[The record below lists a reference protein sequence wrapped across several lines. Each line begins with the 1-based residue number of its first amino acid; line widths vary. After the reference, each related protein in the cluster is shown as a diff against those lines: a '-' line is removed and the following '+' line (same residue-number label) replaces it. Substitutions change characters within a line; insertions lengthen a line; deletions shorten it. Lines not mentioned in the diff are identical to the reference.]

1 MSDKL
6 NQYIKKYE
14 KSLTNYKSVKTSL
27 NSIIKNKENIVEI
40 NKIVIVVNKL
50 ITHTY
55 IFLKLYCIYMYDKN
69 KEQIPV
75 INVKLI
81 KSIIKIIGSKDNRGT
96 KPSKTTQL
104 LMKDLQDFYD
114 KEYKQLLNNNDK
126 LSFTHL
132 NTLLDY
138 EAVDIITNIENHIK
152 EHYTDFLFRYIN
164 VKLNKKN
171 MEKQIKEDFSN
182 VKLRK
187 RTLTGYRKILR
198 QFKNDL
204 INQTNKCQLFND
216 LRQYIIK
223 NIFPENITTESI
235 QKQIE
240 TNPYLFVNGMIKMNR
255 EIEKLGNTTF
265 NCFPIR
271 RSCIPKYIRLDTTI
285 LIHILF
291 PKELNKNQYLTK
303 GNTKIYQSVIWS
315 MFFRTERKVFK
326 DKSYTFN
333 NSIVTDG
340 FGCSILFIKNSLY
353 NPLKRVK
360 PKVYRKPFNYSS
372 DKYLDTLTIEEKE
385 TYDSKCII
393 AIDPGKEDLIYAT
406 NGYKND
412 KGKLITFR
420 YSQNQRRK
428 EIKSKKYMKML
439 DAIKL
444 TRKVNDKTIKEIES
458 SLTGYDSK
466 TSVYELFKSYIKKKN
481 EVNDLLYK
489 YYEEELHRK
498 LKWYSYINK
507 QKSESWM
514 INNFKQKFGDEK
526 NTVICIGD
534 YSQQY
539 NMKHKE
545 PTKGKSIRKLFKRAG
560 YKLFLINEYNTS
572 KKSFIDG
579 SDMEKFRIR
588 SNPKPWLKYQ
598 LKQVHGLL
606 RSKNV
611 TENNNNPKHI
621 LVNRDMN
628 GSMNIL
634 KKAICIM
641 YNIPIPDYLCKTN

>member
-1 MSDKL
+1 
-6 NQYIKKYE
+6 
-14 KSLTNYKSVKTSL
+14 
-27 NSIIKNKENIVEI
+27 
-40 NKIVIVVNKL
+40 
-50 ITHTY
+50 
-55 IFLKLYCIYMYDKN
+55 
-69 KEQIPV
+69 
-75 INVKLI
+75 
-81 KSIIKIIGSKDNRGT
+81 
-96 KPSKTTQL
+96 
-104 LMKDLQDFYD
+104 
-114 KEYKQLLNNNDK
+114 
-126 LSFTHL
+126 
-132 NTLLDY
+132 
-138 EAVDIITNIENHIK
+138 
-152 EHYTDFLFRYIN
+152 
-164 VKLNKKN
+164 
-171 MEKQIKEDFSN
+171 
-182 VKLRK
+182 
-187 RTLTGYRKILR
+187 
-198 QFKNDL
+198 
-204 INQTNKCQLFND
+204 
-216 LRQYIIK
+216 
-223 NIFPENITTESI
+223 
-235 QKQIE
+235 
-240 TNPYLFVNGMIKMNR
+240 
-255 EIEKLGNTTF
+255 
-265 NCFPIR
+265 
-271 RSCIPKYIRLDTTI
+271 
-285 LIHILF
+285 
-291 PKELNKNQYLTK
+291 
-303 GNTKIYQSVIWS
+303 
-315 MFFRTERKVFK
+315 
-326 DKSYTFN
+326 
-333 NSIVTDG
+333 
-340 FGCSILFIKNSLY
+340 
-353 NPLKRVK
+353 
-360 PKVYRKPFNYSS
+360 
-372 DKYLDTLTIEEKE
+372 
-385 TYDSKCII
+385 
-393 AIDPGKEDLIYAT
+393 
-406 NGYKND
+406 
-412 KGKLITFR
+412 
-420 YSQNQRRK
+420 
-428 EIKSKKYMKML
+428 MKML

-481 EVNDLLYK
+481 EVNELLYK